1 MNHFVLVRRALSM
14 STLSK
19 YCSYFLIHN
28 HFVTGILGGR
38 YKMPMH
44 KYSKICFKPIT

>member
-1 MNHFVLVRRALSM
+1 MNHFVLVRHALSM

-28 HFVTGILGGR
+28 HFVTGVLGVQ

-44 KYSKICFKPIT
+44 KCSKISFKQIT